1 MAGMVGYCE
10 RREDAALL
18 KAAALEAAARLDL
31 PAWQAELLFSLT
43 LFLQRLEGESEA
55 DICCVDVTPKGAI
68 QAAGDGQTT
77 IA

>member
-1 MAGMVGYCE
+1 MVGYCE

-55 DICCVDVTPKGAI
+55 DIWLRGCDAQRGHPGS
-68 QAAGDGQTT
+68 GDGQTT